1 MKALVIGAGI
11 IGNAVAWRL
20 ARAGANVTILERG
33 RAGQEASWAAAGMIA
48 PQAEAEGAGPFLR
61 FCVEGKNAFEA
72 LLPELI
78 AESGIDPEYDQG
90 SGVLYLAFNDKDR
103 AELGARAKS
112 QREAG
117 LQVDEISGEQA
128 RKIATAVSPQAIS
141 ALYFPHE
148 NRIENRQLTQAFL
161 VAALKAGARLMEDSR
176 VEAIETRG
184 GKFAAVRVQGG
195 DLVEGDVAINAAG
208 SWASV
213 IRGAE
218 ADNVR
223 LYPVRGQIVC
233 FQTRPN
239 LIGPS
244 IFSLRGYAVPRRD
257 GRMLA
262 GSTREMARYSKDVT
276 LEGMEGIVRA
286 ARDMLPSLSGMRFRE
301 AWAGLRP
308 ATADFLP
315 VLGPSPTIAGL
326 YYATGHFRSGI
337 LLAAITGREMAA
349 MVTGSKPAVDLA
361 PFSPARFN
369 NAGRH
374 AGLG

>member
-1 MKALVIGAGI
+1 MKVLVIGAGI

-20 ARAGANVTILERG
+20 ARAGADVTIVERG

-48 PQAEAEGAGPFLR
+48 PQAEAEGSGPFLR
-61 FCVEGKNAFEA
+61 FCVEAKKAFEA
-72 LLPELI
+72 ILPELI
-78 AESGIDPEYDQG
+78 AESGIDPEYDRT
-90 SGVLYLAFNDKDR
+90 SGVLYLALNEKDR
-103 AELGARAKS
+103 AELAARAAW
-112 QREAG
+112 QRDAG
-117 LQVDEISGEQA
+117 LQVEEISGERA
-128 RKIATAVSPQAIS
+128 RAITPAISPQAIY

-176 VEAIETRG
+176 VDAIETRG
-184 GKFAAVRVQGG
+184 GKFAGLRLQGG
-195 DLVEGDVAINAAG
+195 DLIESDLAINAAG
-208 SWASV
+208 SWASM

-223 LYPVRGQIVC
+223 LHPVRGQIVC
-233 FQTRPN
+233 FQARPN
-239 LIGPS
+239 LVGPS

-257 GRMLA
+257 GRVLA

-276 LEGMEGIVRA
+276 LEGMESIVRA
-286 ARDMLPSLSGMRFRE
+286 ARDMLPTLGTMRFRE

-308 ATADFLP
+308 ATTDFLP
-315 VLGPSPTIAGL
+315 VLGCSPTIPGL

-337 LLAAITGREMAA
+337 LLAAITGRVMAA
-349 MVTGSKPAVDLA
+349 MIAGDKPETDLG

-369 NAGRH
+369 SAGH
-374 AGLG
+374 AR